1 MQHYTLQQAL
11 AYNKSLPVYNR
22 QTTAQIRYWYK
33 VGYVIKNTDN
43 LWYYYNVLS
52 NTYIRKYTTY
62 A

>member
-22 QTTAQIRYWYK
+22 QTVAQIRYWYK
-33 VGYVIKNTDN
+33 VGYVICNADN
-43 LWYYYNVLS
+43 LWYYFCKISSKY
-52 NTYIRKYTTY
+52 YRKYTTY